1 MKKLRIMITLLVFIG
16 VSIYFNKVFA
26 LTSNDLIS
34 VGSGNYAITVSKTST
49 IQDIIDVLGEPK
61 LVTKSAFGGYAYAF
75 YTDDNYS
82 NYLYIET
89 MANGQIISFGSV
101 DPTYKTNTYSYG
113 DKYNY
118 SENGVLHGCISNVD
132 GIIKGAVHYNKSIG
146 EYNEIFDIFKSNYE
160 SNPTKYLRGISEHSV
175 LMYNAFC
182 TSLGYNTHLEFDE
195 DFFYINEQ
203 FKEFGTSIREYLM
216 DMGKTSYIKAI
227 GNKENIEL
235 SNGSFYIMNPMEFAS
250 LAVLNKGAKY
260 EEKTVAIFDYN
271 YDTKLL
277 SAICISKDA
286 FKRYEDIELTL
297 EENEK
302 LIAGREKYAEAIS
315 KLYAESGLYD
325 VEPQST
331 NPSTMVAGELKQS
344 KKEGITAY
352 VNAIRIAAGLP
363 EVSLDED
370 AFLVAQHISTLIS
383 YRYTELGLPIQH
395 YPPKPDGLS
404 DEYYN
409 IAVRHEMGF
418 AENLGY
424 SATASTEKTMMKH
437 INLFLDDGS
446 ETPQV
451 FSHRSKI
458 LDPGYSKFG
467 YGISPFTFSN
477 EFSGSQSNDVF
488 LQAWPAEG
496 ITFIESLANDN
507 KRFKWTARFLDKY
520 TVTSGTTVTVK
531 CLNTDETWEFT
542 DEVGDTNSSV
552 YFKRYTD
559 SVQSINNNVV
569 FYDSSIVPENG
580 YVYQITVHN
589 LQNDDTGLSEDYTY
603 RSVFEYADEANIPVT
618 EGNLS
623 IDIDSEYKNS
633 QYIHLED
640 ELSDT
645 GAKIY
650 RVPIGVDVKFKAI
663 SDESVTD
670 NKVTW
675 SSSNPNVKVMQN
687 GLIVAEGGLD
697 EEVTIKVKY
706 DGSEEGS
713 TIVVIPY
720 YKIDQIKIGRVSE
733 EDTGEIIDP
742 GNTVSEVLKDE
753 SINLRILYI
762 PDYATEETTIE
773 WKVISKT
780 SPTVEYDISD
790 PYIRQYLAVDILNE
804 EKTLVKVTAVNAET
818 SNNEYTVK
826 AYANGISGTY
836 DGTYNV
842 EVEIPLNYIRIVS
855 RNAGVSFSGGALSEP
870 RYATI
875 DYNKYLEQND
885 NSNIL
890 DLYAEFAPDNTT
902 VDRKIEWNTDNS
914 SVLTDYDQSGKFRI
928 DSEGQATITAY
939 NEDGNYTAYMYL
951 TITSELE
958 SVSISSDNS
967 NIKLQDNGSG
977 VYTAEDTLKT
987 EKYPSI
993 DSDKIIYKSSNEDIA
1008 TVDENGKVTFKDKG
1022 QVTITAYSEADESIK
1037 DEFTYNVG
1045 IPVTSMYF
1053 NYAFSTQYVK
1063 LGEKIQYEAVYL
1075 PLQANVKNYITYSSS
1090 NTDVATVDKNGIV
1103 TTKSCGT
1110 TRITATLDG
1119 KYTETGYTMTSYY
1132 DVNVHVPIE
1141 SISTDD
1147 KLTIMLE
1154 DSVVPDI
1161 TLEINPA
1168 NTTDSYSVRW
1178 ESSDESVLTV
1188 DKTSGKITPIK
1199 SGKATVTA
1207 IVTATNDRGT
1217 TEYRST
1223 TTVTVKSINDPQ
1235 YLKGDLD
1242 RNGAVNANDAAK
1254 ALDLYKYGN
1263 ATDEDMQIG
1272 DMNEDGTINANDAA
1286 LILDVYKYGR

>member
-1 MKKLRIMITLLVFIG
+1 MKKLRIMITLLVFLG
-16 VSIYFNKVFA
+16 VSIFFNQVFA

-49 IQDIIDVLGEPK
+49 IQDIINVLGEPK
-61 LVTKSAFGGYAYAF
+61 LVTESAFGGYAYAF

-89 MANGQIISFGSV
+89 MANGQIISYGSV

-113 DKYNY
+113 EKYNY
-118 SENGVLHGCISNVD
+118 YENGVLHGCISNVD
-132 GIIKGAVHYNKSIG
+132 GYIKGAVHYNKSIG
-146 EYNEIFDIFKSNYE
+146 EYSEIFGIFKSNYD
-160 SNPTKYLRGISEHSV
+160 SNPTKYLRGLSEQSV
-175 LMYNAFC
+175 LMYNAFS
-182 TSLGYNTHLEFDE
+182 TAMGYSTHLQFNE
-195 DFFYINEQ
+195 DFFYTNEQ

-216 DMGKTSYIKAI
+216 DLGKTNYIKAI
-227 GNKENIEL
+227 GNKENTEL

-250 LAVLNKGAKY
+250 LAITNRGANY
-260 EEKTVAIFDYN
+260 GEKTIAIFDYN

-277 SAICISKDA
+277 SAISVGEDV
-286 FKRYEDIELTL
+286 FKRYDAVELTS
-297 EENEK
+297 EENSK
-302 LIAGREKYAEAIS
+302 LAAGREKYAEAIE

-325 VEPQST
+325 VEPQSK
-331 NPSTMVAGELKQS
+331 NVSSMVAGVLKQS

-352 VNAIRIAAGLP
+352 VNAIRVAAGLP
-363 EVSLDED
+363 EVSLNED

-383 YRYTELGLPIQH
+383 YRLTELDLPIQH
-395 YPPKPDGLS
+395 YPPQPEGLS

-424 SATASTEKTMMKH
+424 SATSSTEKTMMNH
-437 INLFLDDGS
+437 INLFLDDSS
-446 ETPQV
+446 ESPQV
-451 FSHRSKI
+451 FSHRAKI
-458 LDPGYSKFG
+458 LDPGYTKFG
-467 YGISPFTFSN
+467 YGISPYTFAN
-477 EFSGSQSNDVF
+477 EFGGSQSTDIF
-488 LQAWPAEG
+488 LEAWPAEG
-496 ITFIESLANDN
+496 ITFIESLASDS

-520 TVTSGTTVTVK
+520 TVTTNTTVTVK
-531 CLNTDETWEFT
+531 CLNTDETWEYT
-542 DEVGDTNSSV
+542 EEVGDTNSSV
-552 YFKRYTD
+552 YFKRFTD
-559 SVQSINNNVV
+559 SIQSINNKVV
-569 FYDSSIVPENG
+569 FYNSSIVPENG

-589 LQNDDTGLSEDYTY
+589 LQNNNTGATEDYTY
-603 RSVFEYADEANIPVT
+603 RSVFEYADEANMPVT
-618 EGNLS
+618 EGALS
-623 IDIDSEYKNS
+623 ITPDSEYIYKVS
-633 QYIHLED
+633 ED
-640 ELSDT
+640 VY
-645 GAKIY
+645 KI
-650 RVPIGVDVKFKAI
+650 PIGTQVKFKAV

-675 SSSNPNVKVMQN
+675 SSSNPNVKITQN
-687 GLIVAEGGLD
+687 GIIVAEGALD

-706 DGSEEGS
+706 DGSEEGY
-713 TIVVIPY
+713 TITVIPY
-720 YKIDQIKIGRVSE
+720 YKIEQIQIGRVSE
-733 EDTGEIIDP
+733 DSGEVIDP
-742 GNTVSEVLKDE
+742 GTTTSKVLKDE

-780 SPTVEYDISD
+780 SPTVEYNIDDS
-790 PYIRQYLAVDILNE
+790 YIRQYLAVDVLNE
-804 EKTLVKVTAVNAET
+804 EGTLIKVTAVNAET

-826 AYANGISGTY
+826 AYAKGISGTY

-842 EVEIPLNYIRIVS
+842 EVEIPLKYIRIVP
-855 RNAGVSFSGGALSEP
+855 RNAGVSCSGGALSEP

-875 DYNKYLEQND
+875 DFNEFLKQNN
-885 NSNIL
+885 NSDIL
-890 DLYAEFAPDNTT
+890 DLYAEFTPDNTT
-902 VDRKIEWNTDNS
+902 VDRTIKWNTDNS
-914 SVLTDYDQSGKFRI
+914 NVLTDYDQSGKFRI

-939 NEDGNYTAYMYL
+939 NEEGDYTAYMYV

-958 SVSISSDNS
+958 SVSITSNNS
-967 NIKLQDNGSG
+967 NIKLKDNGSG

-993 DSDKIIYKSSNEDIA
+993 DSDKILYKSSNEDIA

-1090 NTDVATVDKNGIV
+1090 NTNVATVDKNGVV

-1132 DVNVHVPIE
+1132 DVNVHLPIE

-1154 DSVVPDI
+1154 DSVVPNI
-1161 TLEINPA
+1161 TLEINPS

-1188 DKTSGKITPIK
+1188 NKSSGKITPIK

-1207 IVTATNDRGT
+1207 IVTATNSRGT

-1223 TTVTVKSINDPQ
+1223 TAVTVKSVNDPQ

-1242 RNGAVNANDAAK
+1242 RNGVVNANDAVV
-1254 ALDLYKYGN
+1254 ALDLYKGT
-1263 ATDEDMQIG
+1263 ATDEDIQIG
-1272 DMNEDGTINANDAA
+1272 DMNNDGVLNANDAA
-1286 LILDVYKYGR
+1286 LIVDVYKYGM